1 MSAIEALEQIKL
13 VIDPE
18 FETLIPPLSEEKF
31 RLLEED
37 IVKNG
42 FLSPIIVWNQ
52 TIVDGHNRYEIYRKM
67 TDPIDLPVQ
76 NINFD
81 SKEEAKLWILTH
93 QLGRRNL
100 QPYQRIE
107 LALKLKE
114 AIAAQAKEN
123 QRSAGGA
130 VPLKSAK
137 AVDTREELAAI
148 AGVGHDTF
156 SKAEKIANEAP
167 EEDKEKLRNGE
178 ASINSVHNKLKKKDV
193 AQYGQPSD
201 EDKAHLATRKVCSSI
216 SDLQHISEIP
226 QECLRSLTAAVQELN
241 DLLSQKQSQESAA

>member
-1 MSAIEALEQIKL
+1 MTATEELEPKEL

-18 FETLIPPLSEEKF
+18 FEKLIPSLSEEEF

-37 IVKNG
+37 VVKNG

-52 TIVDGHNRYEIYRKM
+52 IILDGHNRYEIYQKM
-67 TDPIDLPVQ
+67 TDPIDLPVK
-76 NINFD
+76 NIYFE

-107 LALKLKE
+107 LALKMKE
-114 AIAAQAKEN
+114 TIAAQAKAN
-123 QRSAGGA
+123 QRAGGGA
-130 VPLKSAK
+130 LHQNSEK
-137 AVDTREELAAI
+137 AINTTKELASI
-148 AGVGHDTF
+148 ACVSHDTF
-156 SKAEKIANEAP
+156 SKAEKINNEASD
-167 EEDKEKLRNGE
+167 EDKQKLRRGE
-178 ASINSVHNKLKKKDV
+178 VSINSVYQKLKKKDV
-193 AQYGQPSD
+193 APCEQPSD

-226 QECLRSLTAAVQELN
+226 KECLHSLTAAVQELN
-241 DLLSQKQSQESAA
+241 DLLSQHQS